1 MKLTVVGWAGSFPG
15 PDSPASCYLVEHDDA
30 RILLD
35 LGNGSL
41 GALQRYTDIYDVDA
55 VVLSHLHVDHCIDV
69 CSYYVA
75 RKYHPDGAH
84 GRIPVLGPTGTAD
97 RMAAAYGLARRP
109 GMHDEFNFMRHDPDA
124 SVIGPFTIQTARV
137 AHPVET
143 YAIRVTADGRSL
155 VYSGD
160 TGPTDALVD
169 LSRGADLALFEASFV
184 NSRHNPTDLH
194 LSGEQAGEHAKRA
207 GVDRLVLTHLVAW
220 NDSEQVLAEAAAVYD
235 GDLRLASSG
244 LHIEV

>member
-1 MKLTVVGWAGSFPG
+1 MKLTLVGWSGSFPG
-15 PDSPASCYLVEHDDA
+15 PESPASCYLLEHDGS

-41 GALQRYTDIYDVDA
+41 GHLQRYTDIYDIDA
-55 VVLSHLHVDHCIDV
+55 VLLSHLHVDHCIDL

-84 GRIPVLGPTGTAD
+84 KRIPVFGPSGTAD
-97 RMAAAYGLARRP
+97 RMAAAYGLTSRP
-109 GMHDEFNFMRHDPDA
+109 GMHDEFNFIRHQADRTE
-124 SVIGPFTIQTARV
+124 IGPFTVETIRV

-143 YAIRVTADGRSL
+143 YAIKVTAGGRSV

-160 TGPTDALVD
+160 TGPTEALVE
-169 LSRGADLALFEASFV
+169 LATGADLALFEASFV
-184 NSRHNPTDLH
+184 ERADNPTDLH
-194 LSGEQAGEHAKRA
+194 LTGGQAADHAKRA

-220 NDSEQVLAEAAAVYD
+220 NDPERVRAEAADVYD
-235 GDLRLASSG
+235 GDLLMAGNG
-244 LHIEV
+244 LQIEV